1 MESKNASLMA
11 RENRLVLASLANH
24 RAFIGWR
31 DGSVVLVGFCCCR
44 GLSTTLNKD
53 VPLQRIFARE
63 TLVAVTARER
73 LDRQVDPLMTLQ
85 VMVPVEALRALIALE
100 RAIVRWCLV
109 SSRMCLAVDVAHTRR
124 VPAVR
129 ESGHHAAVVHATDQR
144 ELAVRVVDVRKDG
157 SGERIALVR
166 PLVRKWRVRGSR
178 LHRGDLGRAVGRR
191 HPMHACTCA

>member
-1 MESKNASLMA
+1 MCLCKSVSDSFYPKC
-11 RENRLVLASLANH
+11 VLAA
-24 RAFIGWR
+24 RIG
-31 DGSVVLVGFCCCR
+31 GASY
-44 GLSTTLNKD
+44 
-53 VPLQRIFARE
+53 LQRIFARE

-85 VMVPVEALRALIALE
+85 VVVPVEALRALIALE

-109 SSRMCLAVDVAHTRR
+109 GSRMCLAVDVAHTRR
-124 VPAVR
+124 VPAIR

-144 ELAVRVVDVRKDG
+144 ELAVRVVNVRKDG

-178 LHRGDLGRAVGRR
+178 LHRGDLG
-191 HPMHACTCA
+191 